1 MEYKKKKI
9 FNKIKPIFQEV
20 LGNKK
25 IKLKYDSS
33 PDKIKNWDSTSTV
46 EIIVGLE
53 RLLKIKFNVFLNS
66 KIKH

>member
-46 EIIVGLE
+46 EINVGLE
-53 RLLKIKFNVFLNS
+53 RLLKIKFNVS
-66 KIKH
+66 